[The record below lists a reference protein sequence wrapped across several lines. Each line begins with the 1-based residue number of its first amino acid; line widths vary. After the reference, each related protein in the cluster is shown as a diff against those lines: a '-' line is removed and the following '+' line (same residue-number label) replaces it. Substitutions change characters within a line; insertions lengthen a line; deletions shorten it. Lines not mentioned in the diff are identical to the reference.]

1 MMMPK
6 YIWYGTVSH
15 KPIDKAII
23 SRGGNA
29 CLNQSKVHL
38 NSCSCVVPSLTGDCM
53 LRSWCLMAA
62 SSACKCHDNGCWNWG
77 GEQETDEPMSG
88 SLVDTHNDD
97 DVLYI
102 HLSCQQTVKLSTQIG
117 RQTEAMQ
124 GEKEGDTVL
133 PDLYSFFAMDS
144 TS

>member
-1 MMMPK
+1 
-6 YIWYGTVSH
+6 
-15 KPIDKAII
+15 
-23 SRGGNA
+23 
-29 CLNQSKVHL
+29 
-38 NSCSCVVPSLTGDCM
+38 
-53 LRSWCLMAA
+53 
-62 SSACKCHDNGCWNWG
+62 
-77 GEQETDEPMSG
+77 MSG